1 MQSLAVIPI
10 LSVAISSAGLLNVE
24 PDSTQQPP
32 TYAQQLVDHLVAVHS
47 DVKAIELAVGS
58 LDDCTTV
65 AATDRKDV
73 GEKCDDDELGPM
85 RTGEPDVEA
94 PTKDDP
100 VYDITQALHDH
111 TGTLIG
117 AVGMD
122 LAPAPGQDH
131 AAMVARARTLLREL
145 EARIP
150 SKERLLQPAAPAG
163 GND

>member
-1 MQSLAVIPI
+1 VKALASIPI
-10 LSVAISSAGLLNVE
+10 LSLATSAIALNAAQ
-24 PDSTQQPP
+24 PGATQQPP

-47 DVKAIELAVGS
+47 DVKAMELAVGS
-58 LDDCTTV
+58 LDDCKTV

-73 GEKCDDDELGPM
+73 GEKCDDDELGAM

-122 LAPAPGQDH
+122 LAPAPGQDR
-131 AAMVARARTLLREL
+131 AAMVARARALLREL